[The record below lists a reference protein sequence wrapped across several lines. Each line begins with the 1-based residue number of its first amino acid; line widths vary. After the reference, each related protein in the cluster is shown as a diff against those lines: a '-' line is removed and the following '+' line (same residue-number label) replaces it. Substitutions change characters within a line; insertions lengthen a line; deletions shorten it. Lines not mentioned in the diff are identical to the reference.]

1 VVLALTRILEIFEGH
16 DDPALRQPKS
26 QPRPLG
32 YFPTHDRIVGMST
45 NSPLEEFMERWLR
58 CKKEGYLEE
67 PSINLQVA
75 LLRAIRSIERKNIRE
90 SMCQFYNQ

>member
-1 VVLALTRILEIFEGH
+1 VVLTLTRILEISEGH
-16 DDPALRQPKS
+16 DDPALRQPKL

-32 YFPTHDRIVGMST
+32 YSPTHDRIVGVST

-58 CKKEGYLEE
+58 CKKEGYLEV

-75 LLRAIRSIERKNIRE
+75 LLRAIRSIERKDILE
-90 SMCQFYNQ
+90 STCQFNDQ